1 MRHSVNIVVALLS
14 MAAGAWTGTTAQTEQ
29 PGLLAE
35 QGPRAESPSSVTL
48 RGCLQKGQAAG
59 TFLLVTPRALTEAS
73 AEAALPPAAR
83 PQDRASSDASTAV
96 AATARTVSY
105 ELVAGKSDVDLA
117 SLVGKRVEVQGTP
130 ELTAPGATADD
141 SPAAEAAAADTP
153 SADRTTDGVSTST
166 SGSASGNSQRSRVR
180 LSTIRPSAA
189 RAVER
194 PGRYC
199 SLHDSSPTLGCR
211 PGPAFANGHIAP
223 CADPLEES

>member
-180 LSTIRPSAA
+180 LSTIRP
-189 RAVER
+189 
-194 PGRYC
+194 
-199 SLHDSSPTLGCR
+199 LGGTC
-211 PGPAFANGHIAP
+211 G
-223 CADPLEES
+223 

>member
-83 PQDRASSDASTAV
+83 PQDRASSDASTA
-96 AATARTVSY
+96 ATTART
-105 ELVAGKSDVDLA
+105 GLA
-117 SLVGKRVEVQGTP
+117 TSSSRESL
-130 ELTAPGATADD
+130 
-141 SPAAEAAAADTP
+141 
-153 SADRTTDGVSTST
+153 TSI
-166 SGSASGNSQRSRVR
+166 SRLSSGNALRCRG
-180 LSTIRPSAA
+180 RPS
-189 RAVER
+189 
-194 PGRYC
+194 
-199 SLHDSSPTLGCR
+199 
-211 PGPAFANGHIAP
+211 
-223 CADPLEES
+223 

>member
-96 AATARTVSY
+96 AATAR
-105 ELVAGKSDVDLA
+105 AGLGTSSSRE
-117 SLVGKRVEVQGTP
+117 SL
-130 ELTAPGATADD
+130 
-141 SPAAEAAAADTP
+141 
-153 SADRTTDGVSTST
+153 TSI
-166 SGSASGNSQRSRVR
+166 SRLSSGNALRCRG
-180 LSTIRPSAA
+180 RPS
-189 RAVER
+189 
-194 PGRYC
+194 
-199 SLHDSSPTLGCR
+199 
-211 PGPAFANGHIAP
+211 
-223 CADPLEES
+223 